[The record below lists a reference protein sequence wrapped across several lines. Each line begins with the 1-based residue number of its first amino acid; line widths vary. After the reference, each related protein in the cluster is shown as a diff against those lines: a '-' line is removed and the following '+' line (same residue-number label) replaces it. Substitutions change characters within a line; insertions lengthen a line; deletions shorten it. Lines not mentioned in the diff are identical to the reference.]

1 MMPSPDPLAPI
12 PAPSPRRL
20 ALRVTAAAQRAL
32 REGHP
37 WVFDQAITRQS
48 GAGQPGDLAVIFDD
62 YRRFLAIGLY
72 DPTSPLRVR
81 VLQHDAPAAIDRAW
95 LTGKLAAA
103 AAWRAVLPE
112 AGTTGYRLAHGEN
125 DGLPGLVVDRY
136 EDTLVVKLYSLAWL
150 PWLADL
156 REALNIIARSVLSGA
171 CRCLAGAAPGTPGRT
186 IEGRAEAISA
196 TEEIASTQA
205 PGLAMTDGP
214 TIVLRLSR
222 ELGGQPER
230 LHGLSDG
237 VTLAGP
243 APAGPV
249 QFSENGLRFAADV
262 LRGQKTGFFF
272 DQRDNRARVEKLAA
286 GRRTLN
292 VFAYSGGFSLYA
304 ARGGAPEVTSLDSS
318 APALA
323 AAEHNFGLN
332 RHLPA
337 VAACRHTL
345 LAADAFAALAD
356 LRQRGERYDLVIVD
370 PPAFAKQADEVGA
383 AVRRYERLTGLALDV
398 LVPGGTL
405 VMASCSSRV
414 AAAAFFAAVNRA
426 ATQAGRPLAELD
438 RTGHAIDHPVHFPEG
453 AYLKCLYAT
462 AA

>member
-1 MMPSPDPLAPI
+1 MLQSDPLAHI
-12 PAPSPRRL
+12 PPPAPRRL

-32 REGHP
+32 RSGHP
-37 WVFDQAITRQS
+37 WLFDQAITAQS
-48 GAGQPGDLAVIFDD
+48 GEGRPGDLAVIFDD

-81 VLQHDAPAAIDRAW
+81 VLQHGAPAAIDRAW
-95 LTGKLAAA
+95 LADKLAAA
-103 AAWRAVLPE
+103 AAWRAALPE
-112 AGTTGYRLAHGEN
+112 TGATGYRLVHGEN

-136 EDTLVVKLYSLAWL
+136 AETLVVKLYTLVWL

-156 REALNIIARSVLSGA
+156 RAALAVIAR
-171 CRCLAGAAPGTPGRT
+171 PGVW
-186 IEGRAEAISA
+186 AEAISYSA
-196 TEEIASTQA
+196 EGIASGQT
-205 PGLAMTDGP
+205 PPLAMTDGP

-222 ELGGQPER
+222 ELRGQPAQ
-230 LHGLSDG
+230 LYGLSDG
-237 VTLAGP
+237 ATLAGP
-243 APAGPV
+243 APDGPV
-249 QFSENGLRFAADV
+249 QFTENGLRFEADV

-304 ARGGAPEVTSLDSS
+304 ARGGATAVTSLDSS

-323 AAEHNFGLN
+323 AAERNFSLN
-332 RHLPA
+332 RHLPT
-337 VAACRHTL
+337 VAAARHTIL
-345 LAADAFAALAD
+345 VADAFAALAD

-370 PPAFAKQADEVGA
+370 PPAFAKQADEVSA
-383 AVRRYERLTGLALDV
+383 AVRLYERLTGLALGV
-398 LVPGGTL
+398 LAPGGTL

-414 AAAAFFAAVNRA
+414 AAAIFFAAVNRA
-426 ATQAGRPLAELD
+426 AAQAGRPMVELD
-438 RTGHAIDHPVHFPEG
+438 RTGHPIDHPIHFPEG

-462 AA
+462 AV